1 MGEKMKIN
9 LAAIVLSSVIL
20 QGCVGAVLI
29 GAAAVATKSAVDPR
43 TIGTQVDDSTLEL
56 RVINAI
62 NKDPKLKKEAKISVT
77 AYQGK
82 ILLTGEAQSSE
93 LSERAKAIVAK
104 VEGVSEIYNEIRQG
118 RPVDLATTSSDIW
131 ITTKVRS
138 QLLSILSMKSSK
150 LKVVTENGEVFLLGL
165 LTRKEGE
172 SAAEIASKVSGV
184 KHVTTAFT
192 YVK

>member
-138 QLLSILSMKSSK
+138 QLLSILSIKSSK

>member
-82 ILLTGEAQSSE
+82 ILLTGEAQSFE

-118 RPVDLATTSSDIW
+118 HPVDLATTSSDIW

-172 SAAEIASKVSGV
+172 AAAQIASKVSGV
-184 KHVTTAFT
+184 KHVTTVFT